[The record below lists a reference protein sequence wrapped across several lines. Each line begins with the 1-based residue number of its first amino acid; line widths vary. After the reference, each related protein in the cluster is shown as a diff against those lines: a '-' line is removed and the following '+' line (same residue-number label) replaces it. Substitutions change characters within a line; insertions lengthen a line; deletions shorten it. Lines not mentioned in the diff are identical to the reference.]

1 MRLDKLTE
9 DGGHRTDLGDIRALA
24 DSIESIGLL
33 HPVVVTPD
41 LRLVAGRRRLAAMRA
56 LGWTEGPVRIVDNLT
71 EAADILR
78 AEADENTCRKDYTP
92 TEAESLATAREA
104 LLKPLAKEAMS
115 DGGKGGKVA
124 KVGRP
129 SSPPIRTPRVA
140 AAGTGYSSESIR
152 KVREVKRAAEAP
164 ETPEPVRAV
173 AVAALAE
180 MDSTGRVD
188 GAYRR
193 TKDAE
198 AVQAAPRP
206 DPAVTAYLDGDQGM
220 KDIAYVRAF
229 LRDLKSSLNVVSYDV
244 ERLADLCEPSEADLL
259 AGHIKSLVKFGERFE
274 RRRNGFRLI
283 AGGSK

>member
-104 LLKPLAKEAMS
+104 LLRPLAKERQE
-115 DGGKGGKVA
+115 GGA
-124 KVGRP
+124 KLAQPQPKTRA
-129 SSPPIRTPRVA
+129 TA
-140 AAGTGYSSESIR
+140 ASGTGYSSESIR